1 MSYFEI
7 RNNSQIFDLAKVNP
21 VKIVKR
27 LIAYYDIFMP
37 TVSYFVTNDKEF
49 AKNNLYN
56 VNIGYLINVEI

>member
-21 VKIVKR
+21 VKIVKH
-27 LIAYYDIFMP
+27 LIANYDIFMP

-49 AKNNLYN
+49 SKNNLYN